1 MKMIIEPEKAI
12 FSMSK
17 LVARKVDI
25 SRTGGYMITSIFPS
39 VMFHVILELN
49 FLEEQF
55 KRKIYE
61 ILR

>member
-1 MKMIIEPEKAI
+1 MKMIIEPEKA
-12 FSMSK
+12 
-17 LVARKVDI
+17 
-25 SRTGGYMITSIFPS
+25 IFPS